1 MNLHIPDMAIAVSI
15 VEDNRGTRESL
26 AELCNETANLR
37 CVGAHATGESAVR
50 GIPVEKPDVVL
61 VDINLPGMSGIECV
75 AKLKAQLPALQVL
88 MVTTYTETDL
98 IFNSLRA
105 GASGY
110 LLKNRPAAELIQAVE
125 QVHAG
130 GAPMSMQ
137 IARKMVDHFH
147 QVPQTMSGLEKLTKR
162 EQEILALLSKGF
174 LYKEI
179 SDNLG
184 ICVTTVRTHLKH
196 IYEKLHVQSRT
207 EAAVKY
213 LGETRPLDL
222 SGHTPASATQR
233 V

>member
-1 MNLHIPDMAIAVSI
+1 MPNVNVSPAPPAPISVSI
-15 VEDNRGTRESL
+15 VEDDRDTREHL
-26 AELCNETANLR
+26 RALLGQETRVR
-37 CVGAHATGESAVR
+37 CLGAHATGEAAVS
-50 GIPVEKPDVVL
+50 GIPVEKPDVAL

-75 AKLKAQLPALQVL
+75 ARLKVRLPELRVL
-88 MVTTYTETDL
+88 MLTTYEESDL

-110 LLKNRPAAELIQAVE
+110 LLKKLLPAELIQAIE

-137 IARKMVDHFH
+137 IACKVVEYFH
-147 QVPQTMSGLEKLTKR
+147 QTRKNAAEVDALTRR

-179 SDNLG
+179 SDRLG
-184 ICVTTVRTHLKH
+184 IGVTTVRTHLKH

-207 EAAVKY
+207 QAVVKF
-213 LGETRPLDL
+213 LER
-222 SGHTPASATQR
+222 
-233 V
+233 